1 MTFLNKANPEGA
13 CAIPADTLLAN
24 TESKGDAQLPERLGS
39 VVSTSAAKREELEE
53 VSDILPNLHFVGF
66 GR

>member
-1 MTFLNKANPEGA
+1 MTFLNKANPEGTRA
-13 CAIPADTLLAN
+13 VPANTLLAN
-24 TESKGDAQLPERLGS
+24 TESNGDAQVPERLGS
-39 VVSTSAAKREELEE
+39 VVATPAAKREELE